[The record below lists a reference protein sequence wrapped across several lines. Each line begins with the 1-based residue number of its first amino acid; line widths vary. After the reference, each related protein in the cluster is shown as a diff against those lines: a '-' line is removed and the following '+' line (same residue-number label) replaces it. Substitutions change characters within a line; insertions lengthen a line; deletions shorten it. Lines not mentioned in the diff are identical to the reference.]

1 VALQTLRPEFE
12 RRGAT
17 LVTLSPQLA
26 HYARAWVAED
36 GIEHPVLQD
45 LGLAVARSY
54 GLTFRYPDDLIA
66 LYRDGLKLDLA
77 RFNGDESWELPIP
90 ATFVIDEGGA
100 IVYASA
106 DPDYTVRPEPDE
118 VLAAIP

>member
-1 VALQTLRPEFE
+1 M
-12 RRGAT
+12 
-17 LVTLSPQLA
+17 
-26 HYARAWVAED
+26 AED

-54 GLTFRYPDDLIA
+54 GLTFRYPDDLVE

-90 ATFVIDEGGA
+90 ATFVIDEGGT